1 MEKYRVLYY
10 EIWEGPK
17 MPDEA
22 GTYYCKTPILEQA
35 ENFVARAAIQGKG
48 YFIKAVCSDGKKRC
62 LL

>member
-1 MEKYRVLYY
+1 
-10 EIWEGPK
+10 